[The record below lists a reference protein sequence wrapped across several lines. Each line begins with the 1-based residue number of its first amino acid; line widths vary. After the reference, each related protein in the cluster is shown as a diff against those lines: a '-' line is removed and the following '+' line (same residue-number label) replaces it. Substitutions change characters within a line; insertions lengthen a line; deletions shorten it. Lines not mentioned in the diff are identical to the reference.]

1 MPLFVK
7 KTALLVKPEVTVGTD
22 SVPTGAANAVQVD
35 SITVN
40 PINAKT
46 AERNPIRPYFGG
58 KEKVTASVYSTV
70 EIELPFSGSGA
81 AGTVPQWDTLMQIC
95 GASSTVVAA
104 TSVTYAPVSSAL
116 KTATVYVNVDGTNH
130 IITSCRGTVELAAN
144 AEGLPVWKFMLTGF
158 HTPLGAAGLP
168 AVTYAGIADPV
179 AINAAN
185 STLTL
190 HTRALVA
197 SAFGLKLGAKVMYR
211 NRIGAQRVD
220 LTDRESEFSCSFE
233 NEAVGT
239 KDWIAAAR
247 TNAKGA
253 LAFVHG
259 LTAGNIITINAAIAQ
274 LWTAQYGTDED
285 VQTIEA
291 TGGLLPGSGGNNE
304 WSIVL
309 T

>member
-1 MPLFVK
+1 MPLFIK
-7 KTALLVKPEVTVGTD
+7 KTCCLVKPEVTVGTD

-40 PINAKT
+40 PLNAKV
-46 AERNPIRPYFGG
+46 AERNPIRPYLGG
-58 KEKVTASVYSTV
+58 KEKVTASVYSSI
-70 EIELPFSGSGA
+70 EIEVPFSGSGA
-81 AGTVPQWDTLMQIC
+81 AGTVPQYDALMKVC

-104 TSVTYAPVSSAL
+104 TSVTYAPVSSNL
-116 KTATVYVNVDGTNH
+116 GTATIYVNVDGNNH
-130 IITSCRGTVELAAN
+130 VLTSCRGTVELAAN
-144 AEGLPVWKFMLTGF
+144 AEGLPVWKFMMTGF
-158 HTPLGAAGLP
+158 HTPVAAAGLP
-168 AVTYAGIADPV
+168 APTYAGIADPV

-190 HTRALVA
+190 HARSLVA
-197 SAFGLKLGAKVMYR
+197 SAFGFKVGAKVLYR

-220 LTDRESEFSCSFE
+220 LTDRESEFSATFE

-247 TNAKGA
+247 ANSKGA

-259 LTAGNIITINAAIAQ
+259 TVPGNIITINAAIAQ
-274 LWTAQYGTDED
+274 LWTAQYSADED
-285 VQTIEA
+285 VQTIDA